1 MKYPSSVYLIPK
13 YLMKGMKEIPTHHI
27 RRSLTNNSLLSDLLR
42 PEAVLA
48 VLRLVPAVL
57 GDVPQSDHLLGGAD
71 WNGDVLTD
79 PAWFLSDSLQ

>member
-1 MKYPSSVYLIPK
+1 MAI
-13 YLMKGMKEIPTHHI
+13 THHI
-27 RRSLTNNSLLSDLLR
+27 FRSLTDDSLLSDLLG

-48 VLRLVPAVL
+48 VLRLLPAVL

-79 PAWFLSDSLQ
+79 PTGLLDEDLC